1 MRRRTKLTKCD
12 STCTRVIYSALNRF
26 PHSEFYPTW
35 RAINI
40 LRKKQMGENI
50 NCNNHMAPGPCG
62 SASGD
67 HRSGGRGQRPEPPI
81 GCSRWSPVP
90 RPATAVSPPRAVG
103 NVADGYEEGQKIAA
117 TANTRARLA
126 SARFSPWG
134 PCKRTLLSFSF
145 FNFFDAAVFS
155 SSSVCCSSRTDRIIS
170 LD

>member
-26 PHSEFYPTW
+26 PHTEFYPTW

-40 LRKKQMGENI
+40 LRKKMGENI

-67 HRSGGRGQRPEPPI
+67 HRSGGRGQRPETPI

-90 RPATAVSPPRAVG
+90 RPATAVSPPCAVG
-103 NVADGYEEGQKIAA
+103 NVADGYEEGQKIAE
-117 TANTRARLA
+117 RARTVL
-126 SARFSPWG
+126 RLGGVVGCGYKMFSLIRG
-134 PCKRTLLSFSF
+134 DESFSWDGDRELSDI
-145 FNFFDAAVFS
+145 FNRVN
-155 SSSVCCSSRTDRIIS
+155 
-170 LD
+170 